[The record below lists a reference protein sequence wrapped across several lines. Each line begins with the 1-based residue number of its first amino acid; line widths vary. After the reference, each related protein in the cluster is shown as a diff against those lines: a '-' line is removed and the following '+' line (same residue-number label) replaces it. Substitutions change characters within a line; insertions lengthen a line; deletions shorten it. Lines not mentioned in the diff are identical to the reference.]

1 MEPNEVYYSFRWFEK
16 SNENYFNQITEITM
30 ARNRYHFVVK
40 PPIEEEARAT
50 GTVMDGNST
59 VQGSALDGGKA
70 SSLSHISDKK
80 ARHKLRKKNPNFATL
95 EDAILKEEEKFK
107 AEMAKDLDKCAY
119 YPPRPALK
127 FIPTP

>member
-1 MEPNEVYYSFRWFEK
+1 MDPNDIYYSFRFFEK
-16 SNENYFNQITEITM
+16 SNEKFFDQITEITM

-40 PPIEEEARAT
+40 PPIEEEARVT
-50 GTVMDGNST
+50 GMDGNST
-59 VQGSALDGGKA
+59 VQESALDGGKA